1 MRASRLSLRLLLPA
15 GLILLVILLGALQY
29 RWLGQVSEAERAQL
43 GRSLAQ
49 RANEFAAE
57 FDREISLASTIL
69 MVHGEALG
77 GDPWVAIGDRFEGWR
92 ERAMFPG
99 MIRAL
104 YLAQSTDEGHT
115 LARWSPDT
123 RTGTV
128 IEWPAHLDGVRK
140 ALTLPIPRMTTAAG
154 SGIAGAAGHLF
165 TMSLSPVFDTV
176 PALVIPIVT
185 RPVTLDSGLDVMVA
199 VREAGTDFVI
209 VELDRDVLT
218 TRLVPALVERF
229 FPNNDTNHYR
239 VAIVD
244 RSNARVFARGFTDD
258 EPVDAERVDA
268 VAAFFSGARAEF
280 SARMLAESRMLA
292 WQVEPQRRT
301 ATSAGRIESRSV
313 TGPPSS
319 VSVFV
324 QERTAA
330 VPGTGGVQVTRISM
344 PGWRILLRHGAG
356 SLDEAVARA
365 RVRNLTTSFGIL
377 GVLIVG
383 VGLIVANARRSERL
397 AAQHMEFVATVSHE
411 LRTPLA
417 VIRSAAQN
425 LSAGVVDDPAQAKRY
440 GELIETE
447 GRRLTDMV
455 EEVLEFSGL
464 SGNRRPLALRPV
476 DLTALAHDVVA
487 GHHQALDAAG
497 IETEVTAAADVPL
510 LMADEDALR
519 RALNN
524 LVANAIKYAPE
535 GRWIG
540 ITITRR
546 QTEGREE
553 ICVDVADRGQG
564 IAAEDLPHLFDP
576 FYRGREV
583 VSRQIHG
590 NGLGLSLVAR
600 IAEAHGG
607 SVTVTSTPGAGAT
620 FTLHLPAATAAPVE

>member
-43 GRSLAQ
+43 GRSLMQ

-57 FDREISLASTIL
+57 FDREISLATTTL
-69 MVHGEALG
+69 MVHGDTLE
-77 GDPWVAIGDRFEGWR
+77 GDPWTPLGTRFNAWR
-92 ERAMFPG
+92 ERAMFPE

-104 YLAQSTDEGHT
+104 YLAESGNAGHT
-115 LARWSPDT
+115 LKQWTPDT
-123 RTGTV
+123 RTGTA
-128 IEWPAHLDGVRK
+128 IEWPAHFDGVRK
-140 ALTLPIPRMTTAAG
+140 ALTLPIPRMAT
-154 SGIAGAAGHLF
+154 AGATNLQGATGHSF
-165 TMSLSPVFDTV
+165 TMSLSPIVDSV

-185 RPVTLDSGLDVMVA
+185 RPVALDSGMDVMVA
-199 VREAGTDFVI
+199 VRAAGTDFVI
-209 VELDRDVLT
+209 VELDREVLA

-229 FPNNDTNHYR
+229 FPKGETNHYR

-244 RSNARVFARGFTDD
+244 QSGSRVFARDFGDD
-258 EPVDAERVDA
+258 EPVDALHVDA
-268 VAAFFSGARAEF
+268 IAPFFAGTRAEF
-280 SARMLAESRMLA
+280 SARMVTESRLLA
-292 WQVEPQRRT
+292 WQVEPQRRMGT
-301 ATSAGRIESRSV
+301 VAAGRMGAGSAP
-313 TGPPSS
+313 PPSS
-319 VSVFV
+319 LSVFV
-324 QERTAA
+324 QERSGA
-330 VPGTGGVQVTRISM
+330 VTGGGAQVTRISL
-344 PGWRILLRHGAG
+344 PGWRIMLRHAAG
-356 SLDEAVARA
+356 SLDEAVAQA
-365 RVRNLTTSFGIL
+365 RVRNLATSFGIL

-383 VGLIVANARRSERL
+383 VGLIVANARRSEKL

-425 LSAGVVDDPAQAKRY
+425 LAAGVVDDPAQAKRY
-440 GELIETE
+440 GALIETE

-476 DLTALAHDVVA
+476 DLTALAQDVLA
-487 GHHQALDAAG
+487 GHREALGAAG
-497 IETEVTAAADVPL
+497 IETDVTTEADLPL
-510 LMADEDALR
+510 VMADEDALR

-524 LVANAIKYAPE
+524 LVANAIKYAPK

-540 ITITRR
+540 IRIARR
-546 QTEGREE
+546 QTDGRDD

-564 IAAEDLPHLFDP
+564 IAAEDLPHVFEP

-607 SVTVTSTPGAGAT
+607 SVTVASSPGAGAV